1 MPRRTKGPRLYF
13 DRKRQQWVIRDGA
26 HFIRTSAGASDG
38 DVAEKQLAEY
48 IGNKHRPAPSP
59 TPLIADVLSVYASEV
74 APFKKTAVG
83 IAYHISNL
91 LRWWGTKTVAE
102 ISAKSCR
109 EYAATK
115 ASQGAGADLKILK
128 LAVVYWHKSDYGPL
142 TVMPAF
148 WRPSGNPPRDRWLT
162 RSEAARLLRAAKPY
176 LHLRRMILL
185 GLYTGSRPGVILAL
199 KWNQVNWA
207 SGILSRLPRGAAQD
221 AKNKKRSPPVRLGW
235 RIQAHLRRWQR
246 LDGDIEYICHVDGQ
260 PVEDPHTS
268 WRKVVAAAGL
278 QGVTRHTLR
287 HTRATWMMRAKV
299 PIWEAAGFLGMTTK
313 TLERV
318 YGHHSPE
325 WQEKAANIR

>member
-1 MPRRTKGPRLYF
+1 MPRRAKGPRLYF
-13 DRKRQQWVIRDGA
+13 DGKRQQWVIRDGA
-26 HFIRTSAGASDG
+26 RFVRTGAGAGDR

-59 TPLIADVLSVYASEV
+59 APLIADVLSVYGSEV
-74 APFKKTAVG
+74 APHKKTAG
-83 IAYHISNL
+83 NIAYHISNL
-91 LRWWGTKTVAE
+91 LKWWGTKTVAE
-102 ISAKSCR
+102 ISAKACR

-115 ASQGAGADLKILK
+115 ATQGAAADLKVLK
-128 LAVVYWHKSDYGPL
+128 LAVVYWHGSEYGPL
-142 TVMPAF
+142 NVMPVF
-148 WRPSGNPPRDRWLT
+148 WRPAGNPPKDRWLT

-199 KWNQVNWA
+199 RWDQVNLDT
-207 SGILSRLPRGAAQD
+207 GILSRLPREAPQD
-221 AKNKKRSPPVRLGW
+221 AKNKKRSPPVRIGRRLG
-235 RIQAHLRRWQR
+235 AHVRRWQR
-246 LDGDIEYICHVDGQ
+246 LDGAIEYVCHLDGQ
-260 PVEDPHTS
+260 PVADPHTS

-278 QGVTRHTLR
+278 RGVTPHTLR

-318 YGHHSPE
+318 YGHHDPK
-325 WQEKAANIR
+325 WQEMAANI